1 MEFAAAVLVTNVVGH
16 TVVTAAVFM
25 DGEFITRRVLKIAT
39 VPGIA
44 VPPTLAHF
52 ITLILTWRRNKAM
65 NIARIT
71 GSLALVVSLTT
82 AVTNLY
88 GQAQPEA
95 SQVVA
100 RVSGTDL
107 TLVDLQQ
114 KEGGKL
120 LQAEYQ
126 YYLNER
132 KALEDLIDTRL
143 LADEARKRNISLD
156 QLLDTEVYK
165 GVKDPT
171 EDQLEVYYEGLDTQQ
186 PYQAVREDVLQH
198 IRELRRTKAR
208 AAFVENLRKEAKI
221 NILLMPPSANVE
233 IAKAYSSGSLNAP
246 VVLVEF
252 ADYECPYCQKVNP
265 QIQQLKKEYGDNL
278 TVIYKDFPLPMHHGS
293 EKAAEAS
300 RCAGE
305 QGKFWEYH
313 DVLFYSRLIDVDALK
328 EHARVLNLDGD
339 RFDTCLDSGKQASAV
354 KQDLDEA
361 KSLGL
366 TGTPSFFVNG
376 HFFSGVVDY
385 AALKDIVNQQLNLA
399 ASQHREQQISKK

>member
-16 TVVTAAVFM
+16 TVVTAAAFM

-208 AAFVENLRKEAKI
+208 AAFVENLRNEAKI

-265 QIQQLKKEYGDNL
+265 KIQQLKKEYGDNL